1 MPVMDGL
8 ESTATIRANPAIP
21 AVYQPSIVALTA
33 NAMQGDRDRC
43 IAAGMDSYL
52 SKPIVLQA
60 LTAALKNVWIANYK
74 KRNPQQFASP
84 SPASRDRS
92 SPKQII
98 ERLLAAAPP
107 LGLSMHPVGLGTPD
121 LGPDGLHAAVSHLV
135 PGASGSSSSFHDPD
149 DLTMRPQVRPAP
161 QPTAT
166 TTEHT
171 ASDHTSPPPPAVVNR
186 SPADATGVP
195 ASSSGASPAAAS
207 GATSTISPRTF
218 SRGTVIAPS
227 QQQQHADKTDSSA
240 TATVGGPAPLP
251 SVSAPTMVM
260 SGPLMGLP
268 LLPASSLGGRLT
280 SAPMAPINW
289 QALSELVPR
298 APQVSGPGGPASL
311 PASRGSSGGGS
322 ANSGGNAGDPR
333 TRQVTPPQSVRSNVP
348 LHGSPARAGS
358 GAGLSSGVGV
368 SGPPLSGMGALLSAS
383 SSPPTQSSDQ
393 QQAVRRMQLQMVMQA
408 ATSPAVAAALGEG
421 NASAIY
427 PQTTQQSSGSATSST
442 RRSANE

>member
-60 LTAALKNVWIANYK
+60 LTAALKSVWIANYK

-92 SPKQII
+92 SPKQTI

-107 LGLSMHPVGLGTPD
+107 LGLSMNPVGLGTPD
-121 LGPDGLHAAVSHLV
+121 IGSDGLQAAVSHLV
-135 PGASGSSSSFHDPD
+135 PGSSGSPSAFHDPD

-161 QPTAT
+161 AQMAANTEQTAV
-166 TTEHT
+166 
-171 ASDHTSPPPPAVVNR
+171 SQTSPQPPPAMVNR
-186 SPADATGVP
+186 SPADATGVH
-195 ASSSGASPAAAS
+195 ASACSTVPVAS
-207 GATSTISPRTF
+207 GAASTVSPRTF
-218 SRGTVIAPS
+218 PRGLLIGPS
-227 QQQQHADKTDSSA
+227 QQQQLAEKTESSA
-240 TATVGGPAPLP
+240 TATAGGPAPPVPAAAAGP
-251 SVSAPTMVM
+251 SMVM

-298 APQVSGPGGPASL
+298 APGAGSASGLPASL
-311 PASRGSSGGGS
+311 GSSRGSSGGS
-322 ANSGGNAGDPR
+322 SGGSNTAGGELR
-333 TRQVTPPQSVRSNVP
+333 ARQSTPPQSSRSHVP
-348 LHGSPARAGS
+348 LHGSPARGS
-358 GAGLSSGVGV
+358 CSLSSVGVG
-368 SGPPLSGMGALLSAS
+368 GPPLSGMGALLSAS
-383 SSPPTQSSDQ
+383 SSPPTQNSEQ
-393 QQAVRRMQLQMVMQA
+393 QHAVRRMQLQMVMQA

-421 NASAIY
+421 NANALY
-427 PQTTQQSSGSATSST
+427 PQTTPQASGGTSSNA
-442 RRSANE
+442 RRASNE